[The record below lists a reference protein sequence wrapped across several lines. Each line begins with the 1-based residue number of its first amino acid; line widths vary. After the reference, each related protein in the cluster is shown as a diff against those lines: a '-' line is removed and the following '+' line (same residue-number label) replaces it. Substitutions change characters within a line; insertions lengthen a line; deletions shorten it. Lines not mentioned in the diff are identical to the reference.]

1 MTPPNSLLNTLVAG
15 SPPAHIGATIENL
28 LKDTLQWLSR
38 TLRIERILLF
48 VRTGERYEVACGT
61 GIRQRRRTVS
71 RGGSIEK
78 VLNGRK
84 EPVLIRWDHG
94 TAHVYCQPLGT
105 EESEVLAD
113 VGANV
118 LLSLGSDG
126 FLCLGRKASGE
137 PMATTDFGLLQM
149 VGSRAALT
157 IENCRLSSALAAESA
172 VRQKLDWEVEVARE
186 VQNRIFPSERPVIPG
201 LDYYGDWRPAR
212 GVSGDYLDYFE
223 MEEGNLE
230 LAVGDVSGKGLPAA
244 LLTSSLHSIVRALRR
259 SQTTSLPELVRTVD
273 ELFYEICPDNCYAT
287 LFLARY
293 DPVSG
298 KLHYVN
304 AGHEPPFVLRKR
316 GGHHHTIPLESGGPV
331 IGLLREPSYREGV
344 VSLNPGDLLV
354 AHTDG
359 LCEAK
364 NVAGEEWGWRRLVNT
379 ITASAERSSR
389 QIVETVMDAVE
400 TFAMGAPPFDDMTLW
415 LGRVEESVATRPIW
429 NLERLAVPAA
439 A

>member
-1 MTPPNSLLNTLVAG
+1 MTPTNSLVNTLVAG
-15 SPPAHIGATIENL
+15 FSPAPLGATIENL

-38 TLRIERILLF
+38 ALRIERVLLF
-48 VRTGERYEVACGT
+48 VKAGERFEIACST
-61 GIRQRRRTVS
+61 GVRGRKRSVS
-71 RGGSIEK
+71 RAGSIER

-84 EPVLIRWDHG
+84 EPVLIRWEHG
-94 TAHVYCQPLGT
+94 TAHVYCQPLGS

-113 VGANV
+113 LGANI

-126 FLCLGRKASGE
+126 FLCLGRKAGDE
-137 PMATTDFGLLQM
+137 PMATTDFVLLQM
-149 VGSRAALT
+149 MGSRAALT
-157 IENCRLSSALAAESA
+157 IENFRLSSALAAESA

-186 VQNRIFPSERPVIPG
+186 VQNRIFPSERPMIPG

-223 MEEGNLE
+223 MDEGNLG

-287 LFLARY
+287 LFVARY
-293 DPVSG
+293 DPVGG

-316 GGHHHTIPLESGGPV
+316 GNQYHPVPLESGGPV

-344 VSLNPGDLLV
+344 VSLNPGDMVV
-354 AHTDG
+354 AYTDG

-364 NVAGEEWGWRRLVNT
+364 NPAGEEWGWRRLVDT
-379 ITASAERSSR
+379 ISAAAEQRSR
-389 QIVETVMDAVE
+389 EIVDAVMEAAE
-400 TFAMGAPPFDDMTLW
+400 TFAAGEPPFDDMTLW
-415 LGRVEESVATRPIW
+415 LGRVEESVATRPLW
-429 NLERLAVPAA
+429 NVERLAVAA
-439 A
+439 AA